1 MNLKSLSDQALLAA
15 TEKLAHE
22 ERELLIAVL
31 AHLREIERRRLFCD
45 LGFSSLHAYAV
56 KHLKYSD
63 DQAARRINAMRL
75 IKDLPDVAEK
85 VQSGKLSLSNAS
97 SAQTFSKRTAMSPE
111 KKRDLVKKL
120 ENKSTREAEREMAAI
135 NPQAVRRDSVRSVSE
150 ETIEI
155 RFAAPRGLEAKL
167 NHLKGI
173 LAHKHPQLTL
183 AELVDKLADLGLSE
197 WNPAKPV
204 KPIKTRASLSHSAE
218 GASTQKA
225 AEGAS
230 TQKAAEGAS
239 TQKAAEGALTQ
250 AGAVSACARREI
262 WRRDAGACVNCG
274 SRHALEIDH
283 SLPKS
288 QGGSGSLA
296 NLRLLCRKCNQRA
309 AIRTLG
315 LKKMGPYLETK
326 HSL

>member
-225 AEGAS
+225 AEGA
-230 TQKAAEGAS
+230 
-239 TQKAAEGALTQ
+239 LTQ